1 MLAVDKSDS
10 IEKEYRFSDRNFQY
24 IRRLVGDQTGIV
36 LSEAKR
42 DMVYSRLARR
52 LRALKLED
60 FSQYCERLNKN
71 PDSELGELI
80 NAITTNL
87 TSFFRE
93 NHHFEFLQNKVIPE
107 LLVRNAATRRLR
119 IWSAGCSTGEEPYSI
134 AMVVKEVLPQGWDCR
149 ILASDLDTEV
159 LAKAERGVYNLDR
172 VTGISNSRL
181 KRWFMRGKGINLGFA
196 RINPELRDMI
206 SFRRVN
212 LIDAWPVKGPVDIL
226 FCRNV
231 VIYFDKDTQRQIF
244 ERYADA
250 MSDFSYLFIGHSESL
265 FKVTER
271 FEMIGNTTYR
281 KRY

>member
-10 IEKEYRFSDRNFQY
+10 IEKEHRFSDRNFQY

>member
-1 MLAVDKSDS
+1 MLAVEKSDS

-60 FSQYCERLNKN
+60 FSQYCDHLNKN
-71 PDSELGELI
+71 SDSELGELI

-134 AMVVKEVLPQGWDCR
+134 AMAIKEVLPQGWDCR

-159 LAKAERGVYNLDR
+159 LAKAERGVYNLER
-172 VTGISNSRL
+172 VAGICNSRL
-181 KRWFMRGKGINLGFA
+181 KRWFMRGKGRNLGFA

-212 LIDAWPVKGPVDIL
+212 LIGAWPVKGPIDVL

-231 VIYFDKDTQRQIF
+231 VIYFDKQTQRQIF
-244 ERYADA
+244 ERYADV

-265 FKVTER
+265 FKVTDR